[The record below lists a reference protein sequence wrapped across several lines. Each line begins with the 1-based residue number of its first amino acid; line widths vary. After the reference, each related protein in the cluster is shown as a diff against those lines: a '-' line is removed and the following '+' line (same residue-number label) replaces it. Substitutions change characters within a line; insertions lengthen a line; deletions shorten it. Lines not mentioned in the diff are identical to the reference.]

1 VCEKAKWFYKQIT
14 GKEDFNASLGW
25 LDKFKK
31 RHGIRGLSISGEK
44 LSADEA
50 AVEPFRQTFLNKI
63 ERMGLVPD
71 QIYNADESGLFWKV
85 LPMKTLVHEKEKSAP
100 GRKISKERITFMPC
114 ANASGSHKL
123 KLLVLGKA
131 NKPRA
136 FKNCSNLPV
145 VYKGQKKAWVTREIF
160 SEWFHQ
166 QFVPAVKEKMR
177 ELNLPPKALLC
188 LDNAPD
194 ENQLRTKDNN
204 IQTLFLPPNCTPLI
218 QPMDQHVIQNI
229 KIHYRKSLLLNV
241 ITGEEKNISD
251 ILKQFNLL
259 SAVFSLRGAWSSVT
273 KEWIRASWS
282 KLWPNL
288 TQILDENEDDNI
300 PLSDIQTQLK
310 EQKCENEQLMT
321 DFCKKLAH

>member
-131 NKPRA
+131 NKPRT

-229 KIHYRKSLLLNV
+229 KMHYRKSLLLNV
-241 ITGEEKNISD
+241 ITGEEKI
-251 ILKQFNLL
+251 FPT
-259 SAVFSLRGAWSSVT
+259 F
-273 KEWIRASWS
+273 
-282 KLWPNL
+282 
-288 TQILDENEDDNI
+288 
-300 PLSDIQTQLK
+300 
-310 EQKCENEQLMT
+310 
-321 DFCKKLAH
+321 